1 MTGIERKLSGGVS
14 ILKLLDQKY
23 FSNTRVLFQEHLL
36 AAEAAS
42 TKHMVVLDLAETM
55 LITSG
60 PLGAL
65 RASYRRL
72 DAKGGRIVAAGGGQ
86 FAVRILSFAANFI
99 DHYPTVE
106 AALAE
111 IAPDCG

>member
-1 MTGIERKLSGGVS
+1 M
-14 ILKLLDQKY
+14 
-23 FSNTRVLFQEHLL
+23 LFQENLQ

-42 TKHMVVLDLAETM
+42 SRNLIILDLANAV

-72 DAKGGRIVAAGGGQ
+72 DAKGGRILAAGGGK
-86 FAVRILSFAANFI
+86 FAVRVFSFAANFI

-106 AALAE
+106 DAMAD
-111 IAPDCG
+111 IAQGSE